1 MEPGDVLAFAAAVR
15 ERNDRRDEREAWTVT
30 HELLA
35 QLIELTSLRRVESLA
50 QAGHRPW
57 RLPPVYHVPRPGEGA
72 KESEVVMSP
81 REFAQMTAA

>member
-1 MEPGDVLAFAAAVR
+1 MEPGDVLAFASAVR
-15 ERNDRRDEREAWTVT
+15 ERNDRHDERESWTVT

-35 QLIELTSLRRVESLA
+35 QLIELTSLRRIEALVL
-50 QAGHRPW
+50 AGHKPW
-57 RLPPVYHVPRPGEGA
+57 RLPAVYHVPRPGEGA